1 MSPLVILEPERW
13 MMPLRASE
21 REEDRAR
28 VEFGPL
34 GSSSVRHSCRPVLTE
49 EMVSVKVVRS
59 QESSRD
65 C

>member
-1 MSPLVILEPERW
+1 

-34 GSSSVRHSCRPVLTE
+34 GSSSVRHSWRPVLTE
-49 EMVSVKVVRS
+49 ERVSVKVVRS